1 MAYDLFLD
9 MATVDKVSRLAVLA
23 KSNDKTESKTLI
35 TDDIYRSTS
44 SKSIY

>member
-1 MAYDLFLD
+1 MTYGYGGQS
-9 MATVDKVSRLAVLA
+9 KYVLA

-35 TDDIYRSTS
+35 TDDTYRSTS